1 MIKNNRS
8 VTVFLILGF
17 SAALFAKDLELKK
30 KAGDYEVSI
39 RIDKNPPILGVNRI
53 EVEIED
59 ASGEPVTDA
68 KVLINYYMP
77 PMPRMA
83 PMNYKVEAR
92 RKGDRYEEKMKFI
105 MAGPWIIAVKIT
117 RGGKTTTAKFN
128 IDAR

>member
-8 VTVFLILGF
+8 VTVFLILGLCP
-17 SAALFAKDLELKK
+17 ALFAKDLELKK

-39 RIDKNPPILGVNRI
+39 RIDKNPPILGLNRI

>member
-8 VTVFLILGF
+8 VTVLLVVAF
-17 SAALFAKDLELKK
+17 SAALPAKDLELKK
-30 KAGDYEVSI
+30 RAGDYEITV

-53 EVEIED
+53 EVEVEGP
-59 ASGEPVTDA
+59 SGEPVTDA

-83 PMNYKVEAR
+83 PMNYRVEAR
-92 RKGDRYEEKMKFI
+92 RKGDRYEGKMKLI